1 MSKRKKT
8 MNLLDMFWNLKWEF
22 IRQRLLQ
29 LWISPNDLQGIDF
42 NNMNDL
48 NSLAEKIVPKLLNW
62 NAQLKEQLKKN
73 SAMLWSEKS
82 KEVCE
87 VIDMN

>member
-1 MSKRKKT
+1 
-8 MNLLDMFWNLKWEF
+8 MNFMNWLKGDF
-22 IRQRLLQ
+22 LRQKLIQ
-29 LWISPNDLQGIDF
+29 VGISPNDMQGIDF

-48 NSLAEKIVPKLLNW
+48 NRLAEKIVPNLLKSNP
-62 NAQLKEQLKKN
+62 NIANLIKQN
-73 SAMLWSEKS
+73 SSMLGAEKQ